1 MDKIIRAFLIELGWY
16 AYTNK
21 DSISV
26 REFKAILIICS
37 RLTTSQRYK
46 IRLESFID
54 ELSAIR
60 NRDPT
65 LQQRYLNYVTSYLVY
80 KYFANH

>member
-1 MDKIIRAFLIELGWY
+1 MNKIIRVFLIELSRHIY
-16 AYTNK
+16 LQK
-21 DSISV
+21 DGISV
-26 REFKAILIICS
+26 EEYITILSVCS
-37 RLTTSQRYK
+37 MLTTNPHYR
-46 IRLESFID
+46 IRLDSFIY
-54 ELSAIR
+54 ELKKNR